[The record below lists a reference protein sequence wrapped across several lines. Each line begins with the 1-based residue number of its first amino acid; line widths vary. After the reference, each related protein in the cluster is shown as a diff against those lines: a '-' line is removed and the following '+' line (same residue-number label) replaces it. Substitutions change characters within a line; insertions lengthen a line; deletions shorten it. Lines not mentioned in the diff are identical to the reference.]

1 MTNLSDKFSNYLA
14 FHNNFEDVYIY
25 KISQVYYVFREPHEQ
40 FEHNYI
46 MFGTRDNINGW
57 LYGCVQ
63 AHHKFVTAR
72 AEMLI

>member
-1 MTNLSDKFSNYLA
+1 MKLQNDHFTNYSA
-14 FHNNFEDVYIY
+14 FHANFEDVYIY
-25 KISQVYYVFREPHEQ
+25 KYGRMYYIFKEPQNEINLDY
-40 FEHNYI
+40 F
-46 MFGTRDNINGW
+46 MFGTKDIIEGW